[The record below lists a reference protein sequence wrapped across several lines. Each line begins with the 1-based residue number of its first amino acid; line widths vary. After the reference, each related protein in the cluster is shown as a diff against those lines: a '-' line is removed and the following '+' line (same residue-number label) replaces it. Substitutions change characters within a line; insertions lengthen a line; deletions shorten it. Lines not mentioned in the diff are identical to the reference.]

1 MSNIYLPKIS
11 KTIKDIVKIPGSK
24 SIANRVL
31 ILAAI
36 AQGKSIIYNV
46 PDSAHDVYLMIK
58 ALKDLGIKITKKNNT
73 YIIVGC
79 NGNIPVKKAKIFC
92 GNSGTTFR
100 FLTAILAIQN
110 GQYILTG
117 NKRMQQRPIEDLVI
131 ALSSIGAQISYLKKN
146 FYPPI
151 QINQFIDNASNRVN
165 INGKI
170 SSQFLSSI
178 LMASSILKRKID
190 ICVINELISKPYINI
205 TTILLKKFGAIVEC
219 LNNSYII
226 TPSNLTAVKY
236 TIEPDASSASYFLA
250 IGAIAG
256 DITIKDLG
264 TTSIQGDKNFA
275 LILKKMGAIV
285 DYSENTIRVKHQPLK
300 SIEIDMQDM
309 PDVAMTLAIVAL
321 FAKGTTIIKGISS
334 WRVKETDR
342 QEAMYNELK
351 KLGATI
357 EITDN
362 SISIT
367 PPKIIKQNAIINTY
381 DDHRMAMAF
390 SLIAVGGISVTIK
403 DYQCVEKT
411 FVNYFTIFNKICY

>member
-1 MSNIYLPKIS
+1 MSNIFLPPVSKKI
-11 KTIKDIVKIPGSK
+11 KGIVKIPGSK

-31 ILAAI
+31 ILAAM
-36 AQGKSIIYNV
+36 AHGKSIIHNV

-58 ALKDLGIKITKKNNT
+58 ALKDLGINITKKNNA
-73 YIIVGC
+73 YIIIGC
-79 NGNIPVKKAKIFC
+79 NGDIPVKKAKIFC

-110 GQYILTG
+110 GQYLLTG

-131 ALSSIGAQISYLKKN
+131 ALSSLGAQISYLNEN

-151 QINQFIDNASNRVN
+151 QINQFIDNSSNQVN

-178 LMASSILKRKID
+178 LMAGSLLKRKID

-205 TTILLKKFGAIVEC
+205 TTTLLKKFGAKIEC
-219 LNNSYII
+219 LNDTYIV
-226 TPSNLTAVKY
+226 TPSNLIAVKY
-236 TIEPDASSASYFLA
+236 IIEPDASSASYFLA

-256 DITIKDLG
+256 DISIKNLG
-264 TTSIQGDKNFA
+264 TNSIQGDKNFA

-285 DYSENTIRVKHQPLK
+285 DYSENTIRVRHHPLK
-300 SIEIDMQDM
+300 SIEIDMQNM

-342 QEAMYNELK
+342 QEAMYNELT
-351 KLGATI
+351 KLGAVI
-357 EITDN
+357 KITDN

-367 PPKIIKQNAIINTY
+367 PPKIIKQNIIIDTY

-390 SLIAVGGISVTIK
+390 SLIAVGGISVTIN
-403 DYQCVEKT
+403 DRQCVEKT
-411 FVNYFTIFNKICY
+411 FVDYFTIFNKICY